1 MARKSRYLV
10 AVDFSA
16 GSRRALET
24 ARRLAAETGASI
36 TLAHVRPFSDVRA
49 AVVEERGDLLRRSGR
64 PLAREVAAHYAQRL
78 DDWAREEE
86 KKVLL
91 RGGPDVELVRAARGH
106 DLLLIGSHGRGAV
119 ASVLL
124 GSTVQRVLARSS
136 RTPVL
141 VVPAPRGARRQR

>member
-10 AVDFSA
+10 AIDFSA

-49 AVVEERGDLLRRSGR
+49 AVVEERGELLRRAGR

-78 DDWAREEE
+78 DAWASEGE

-91 RGGPDVELVRAARGH
+91 RGGPDAALVRAARQY

-124 GSTVQRVLARSS
+124 GSTVQRVLAHSS

-141 VVPAPRGARRQR
+141 VVPAPRGSRR